1 MKEVVLTREEID
13 EICKRLAK
21 ELEAKFKGSEKVP
34 VFIGVLK
41 GACPFFMDL
50 MRYYRLPCKIDY
62 IQVSSYHGTS
72 STGVI
77 HLKKELTEDVNGKD
91 VVLVEDI
98 IDAGLTLAYLK
109 QYFEVKFNPKSITIV
124 TLVDKK
130 PLRKVPLESDYVGV
144 TLNENKFL
152 VGYGLDYKEL
162 VRNTECVYVPDKKE
176 LDEWDRILAKDEK
189 AK

>member
-1 MKEVVLTREEID
+1 MKEVILSKKEIQD
-13 EICKRLAK
+13 VCKRLAK
-21 ELEAKFKGSEKVP
+21 ELEAKFKGSDKIP
-34 VFIGVLK
+34 VFVGVLK

-50 MRYYRLPCKIDY
+50 MRYYKLPCKMDY

-72 STGVI
+72 STGII

-91 VVLVEDI
+91 VVIVEDI
-98 IDAGLTLAYLK
+98 IDAGLTLAYLR
-109 QYFEVKFNPKSITIV
+109 QYFEVKFNPRSVTIV

-130 PLRKVPLESDYVGV
+130 PLRKVPLDADYVGI

-162 VRNTECVYVPDKKE
+162 VRNTDDIYVPDKKE
-176 LDEWDRILAKDEK
+176 LDEYDRLLAED
-189 AK
+189 AKN